1 MYFRILN
8 HKQYAI
14 MAKYDMSDSTFWR
27 DLTTKVVLVLG
38 TVAVIVWLMPRD
50 PDYHFRFE
58 TGKPWM
64 NRQLF
69 APYEFSILKSE
80 EAMKKERDSII
91 NNFQPYY
98 TYHESIE
105 EKNVSQFLIEHKDG
119 IPGLPLTYNKVVTDK
134 LHEIYQRGVMVIGDN
149 ERSRGSDKL
158 LRVIKGKNVET
169 MSIDTVFTT
178 KNAYKLFF
186 ADDLTEDMRASLTRC
201 NLDNYIEPNLTY
213 DREKSEQELNDML
226 SLVTTASGVVF
237 QGQRIIERGEIVNEK
252 TARVLKSLE
261 AEMNRRNSSSS
272 DMAKWLLAGQTAF
285 VAIIVVLFTFYL
297 QLFRKEFFEK
307 SRSIAMLYFLIIIYP
322 LLVFLVSKHGPF
334 TVYALPFAMAP
345 VFVRVFMDSRT
356 AFMTILTI
364 VLLCSPFV
372 TFQYE
377 FIIIQI
383 VTGIVA
389 IYSLR
394 ELSKRSQMFNTAI
407 WVTLAS
413 VAIYYTLQYLQ
424 SNDQAKMMDQIT
436 YRDFLVSGFLL
447 LFAYPL
453 MLLVEKA
460 FGFTSAVTLFELSN
474 SNHPLM
480 RRLSEVAPGTYQ
492 HSVMVGNLAA
502 EIANRVGADSLLVRT
517 GALYHDIG
525 KLENPVFFTENQN
538 TVNPHEKMTRQESA
552 QILISHVTEGLRQAE
567 KYNLPKEIKDFIR
580 THHGAGLTKFFY
592 ISYKNE
598 HPDEEVDKAI
608 FSYPGPNPF
617 TLEQAILMMSDAVEA
632 ASRSLNEYTEE
643 SIVNLTNRIIDSLV
657 NDGFFKDCPIT
668 FRDIAVAKQTLI
680 GRLKS
685 IYHTRISYPEMKKDQ
700 S

>member
-1 MYFRILN
+1 
-8 HKQYAI
+8 
-14 MAKYDMSDSTFWR
+14 
-27 DLTTKVVLVLG
+27 
-38 TVAVIVWLMPRD
+38 
-50 PDYHFRFE
+50 
-58 TGKPWM
+58 
-64 NRQLF
+64 
-69 APYEFSILKSE
+69 
-80 EAMKKERDSII
+80 
-91 NNFQPYY
+91 
-98 TYHESIE
+98 
-105 EKNVSQFLIEHKDG
+105 
-119 IPGLPLTYNKVVTDK
+119 
-134 LHEIYQRGVMVIGDN
+134 
-149 ERSRGSDKL
+149 
-158 LRVIKGKNVET
+158 
-169 MSIDTVFTT
+169 
-178 KNAYKLFF
+178 
-186 ADDLTEDMRASLTRC
+186 
-201 NLDNYIEPNLTY
+201 
-213 DREKSEQELNDML
+213 
-226 SLVTTASGVVF
+226 
-237 QGQRIIERGEIVNEK
+237 
-252 TARVLKSLE
+252 
-261 AEMNRRNSSSS
+261 
-272 DMAKWLLAGQTAF
+272 
-285 VAIIVVLFTFYL
+285 VVLFTFYL

-552 QILISHVTEGLRQAE
+552 QILISHVTEGLKQAE

-685 IYHTRISYPEMKKDQ
+685 IYHTRISYPEMKKDE

>member
-1 MYFRILN
+1 
-8 HKQYAI
+8 
-14 MAKYDMSDSTFWR
+14 
-27 DLTTKVVLVLG
+27 
-38 TVAVIVWLMPRD
+38 
-50 PDYHFRFE
+50 
-58 TGKPWM
+58 
-64 NRQLF
+64 
-69 APYEFSILKSE
+69 
-80 EAMKKERDSII
+80 
-91 NNFQPYY
+91 
-98 TYHESIE
+98 
-105 EKNVSQFLIEHKDG
+105 
-119 IPGLPLTYNKVVTDK
+119 
-134 LHEIYQRGVMVIGDN
+134 MVIGDN

-201 NLDNYIEPNLTY
+201 NLDNYIEPYLTY

-685 IYHTRISYPEMKKDQ
+685 IYHTRISYPEMKKDE